1 MVTLMPSG
9 ATSQPN
15 RPTPWRPDPSAHRRK
30 LNKMTGFPLAKVRK
44 SGLRHDD
51 RPEEIRFDLCAKI
64 RHRRVFDGRE
74 IAVSCVVDNNLQR
87 AKGTDRRLHCARCR
101 GLVGHVQR
109 EELDLVTV
117 ALRQVM

>member
-1 MVTLMPSG
+1 
-9 ATSQPN
+9 
-15 RPTPWRPDPSAHRRK
+15 
-30 LNKMTGFPLAKVRK
+30 LAKVRK

-74 IAVSCVVDNNLQR
+74 IAVSPPSLR
-87 AKGTDRRLHCARCR
+87 SLPRTRR
-101 GLVGHVQR
+101 HVQR

-117 ALRQVM
+117 ALR